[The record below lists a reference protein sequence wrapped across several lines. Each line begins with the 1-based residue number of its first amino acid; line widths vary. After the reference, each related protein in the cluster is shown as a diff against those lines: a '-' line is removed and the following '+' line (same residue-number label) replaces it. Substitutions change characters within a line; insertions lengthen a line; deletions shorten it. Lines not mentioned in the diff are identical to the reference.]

1 MVRQPHR
8 LRGHK
13 YEQTRGDSE
22 GQGSLACCSP
32 WGCNELNT
40 TQQLNNK
47 NNKFPQ
53 KRVRKFWK
61 SLFPLKTRGFVYH
74 DVDGIMRRRRQIV
87 VSSICYF
94 LSGNKDLSQ
103 RRNRFMF
110 QHQELLGGNSS
121 QVFCISGSLVTDL
134 LTSFCSRLSFQRCL
148 YGGWPW
154 MIQCLA

>member
-8 LRGHK
+8 LHGHEF
-13 YEQTRGDSE
+13 EQTLEDSE
-22 GQGSLACCSP
+22 GQGNLAFCSLRRR
-32 WGCNELNT
+32 NESNT

-74 DVDGIMRRRRQIV
+74 DLDGIMRRRRQIV
-87 VSSICYF
+87 VSSICNF
-94 LSGNKDLSQ
+94 LSRNIDLSQ
-103 RRNRFMF
+103 RRNRVMF
-110 QHQELLGGNSS
+110 QHQLLTGNSS
-121 QVFCISGSLVTDL
+121 YVFCISRSLVTDL

-148 YGGWPW
+148 YSGWPW

>member
-8 LRGHK
+8 LHGHEF
-13 YEQTRGDSE
+13 EQTLGDSE
-22 GQGSLACCSP
+22 GQRSLTFCSP
-32 WGCNELNT
+32 WGRNESNM

-74 DVDGIMRRRRQIV
+74 DVDGVMRRRRQIV
-87 VSSICYF
+87 VSSICNF
-94 LSGNKDLSQ
+94 LSGNIDLSQ
-103 RRNRFMF
+103 RRNRIMF
-110 QHQELLGGNSS
+110 QHQELLRGNSS
-121 QVFCISGSLVTDL
+121 QVFCISRSLVTDL

-148 YGGWPW
+148 YSGWPW

>member
-8 LRGHK
+8 LLGHK
-13 YEQTRGDSE
+13 YEQTLGDSE

-61 SLFPLKTRGFVYH
+61 SLFPLKTILKNPRLHVTAIVERPRECVAFFFFFSSYQARKHSGETFTFFLGLQIWASYSDLKRNSFVKLK
-74 DVDGIMRRRRQIV
+74 RRSRKSPCKV
-87 VSSICYF
+87 CT
-94 LSGNKDLSQ
+94 
-103 RRNRFMF
+103 
-110 QHQELLGGNSS
+110 
-121 QVFCISGSLVTDL
+121 GSKKF
-134 LTSFCSRLSFQRCL
+134 SFIYLLSF
-148 YGGWPW
+148 G
-154 MIQCLA
+154 